1 MYQVSHQFKENIVKN
16 ARRIK
21 GYIDFHNTI
30 HDFVTCTLDDN
41 IYSSETNTFIGSF
54 IAKSGTIKIDY
65 KDSLNLENGSFLLYF
80 GIQLEDETIEY
91 VPMGKMNVYEK
102 ISDNEYKFMDNRM
115 YFNNHFDDTQISYPI
130 TVLDYLKSVC
140 EQASCELETTSFP
153 NSDFVISKRPYTD
166 GYIPTMS
173 EIVIAIAQ
181 ISCSFAHINRNGNLE
196 LNWFTDIEQS
206 YTVENLSSY
215 PVVYEKYG
223 PVNQV
228 ILSTQLENNS
238 EGSEVDGTE
247 ENTINQETV
256 RQDDESIETNGITSL
271 KIIDNP
277 IANLGKDEI
286 VVALWNRLKGFEYIP
301 YNVSMQGQFHLDTGD
316 MIDIETKAASVIKAI
331 VMNHT
336 MSYSGGISSSISA
349 EAQSENQITY
359 AQESSSN
366 ILMNQNFVKLNAEIL
381 NVSKKFT
388 ALNAKID
395 NLEVGDLN
403 ATYARIDL
411 SNVGTEYVDNLF
423 AKSGVFEKVTGEE
436 GILYEL
442 TSVKFNGDLIKAN
455 TIVADS
461 LVLTGLD
468 GLYYRMNAEG
478 GHLTEEQLSN
488 EVYQKYLDGTNIVAN
503 SVTADKM
510 NVNKLSALT
519 SNLGDI
525 TGGSININDKF
536 MVDNFGNMRA
546 MNGEFNGVINATS
559 GEMNNIYIG
568 DENNNFLINK
578 NGINGVNYIKVESE
592 KSGNKST
599 LAESRGKYIQTTFD
613 TNHYII
619 YTSEAFDGHFNCES
633 KRFYEDTDTEF
644 YNLIKSGEYT
654 VSNVNIG
661 EFCLYFKNINDSAD
675 GIKIDLL
682 QNNLRFGNVRF
693 ELNPTGRSTGS
704 GTTEGRKYITLITG
718 IRLEVYLPKNF
729 LENETDSNADISDI
743 LFKIFKKLGIID
755 DNYILSSYSR
765 QISIKILKEDPDKNV
780 HIGTDYISLG
790 QGFYMTGTGKNSH
803 IGNWYFDEDGW
814 FVSYLPTS
822 SEVPEQYVTL
832 SNSLLEF
839 KSTNKLT
846 QIGANDI
853 VLTDTSTGGTTTIS
867 NTRIFIDGTGFEIGN
882 YTNKIYYNCA
892 NDGGIEIY
900 NGYVDFHC
908 QTGNDFD
915 IRIAC
920 FNEKNLSVYG
930 GNLNVHNGE
939 VVVSSLGYRGYC
951 QFRAIAG
958 NYGFFIRNDGT
969 DTWFMVTNRDDVYG
983 SYSNLRP
990 ISISNYN
997 GNVTFRHQTIFNN
1010 YLNLRENQ
1018 SSNTTRGTIIGSAIG
1033 YGGINFTSNNGTTI
1047 QLFRENTTDSR
1058 TVFRP
1063 SVNGGAYL
1071 GTISMRWNTAFFT
1084 NAITNSDLKNKD
1096 VIKNFDFKV
1105 KDFIMGLEPI
1115 AYRRNGQEDTGK
1127 RIHIGLGAQ
1136 TLAKHINDLDVG
1148 DLSMVQASII
1158 DDENEKPYYGEDIDD
1173 SQLSWGINYTE
1184 LIPYTILMEQ
1194 DHEYRIQQLEKENMY
1209 LRQVLRDNN
1218 LLGGTI

>member
-1 MYQVSHQFKENIVKN
+1 MV
-16 ARRIK
+16 
-21 GYIDFHNTI
+21 
-30 HDFVTCTLDDN
+30 L
-41 IYSSETNTFIGSF
+41 
-54 IAKSGTIKIDY
+54 
-65 KDSLNLENGSFLLYF
+65 KDSMLKQFAELTNDSTNQDENKYLYGTVKIINDRKYVSLDGSNVLTPISTVAKVKDGERVLT
-80 GIQLEDETIEY
+80 TIENHSAI
-91 VPMGKMNVYEK
+91 VMG
-102 ISDNEYKFMDNRM
+102 
-115 YFNNHFDDTQISYPI
+115 
-130 TVLDYLKSVC
+130 
-140 EQASCELETTSFP
+140 
-153 NSDFVISKRPYTD
+153 
-166 GYIPTMS
+166 
-173 EIVIAIAQ
+173 
-181 ISCSFAHINRNGNLE
+181 
-196 LNWFTDIEQS
+196 
-206 YTVENLSSY
+206 NLSS
-215 PVVYEKYG
+215 PSASDKEV
-223 PVNQV
+223 
-228 ILSTQLENNS
+228 LE
-238 EGSEVDGTE
+238 
-247 ENTINQETV
+247 INDKV
-256 RQDDESIETNGITSL
+256 IETGKLLAHRVVADELDVING
-271 KIIDNP
+271 IIDNLQSKT
-277 IANLGKDEI
+277 ANIENADI
-286 VVALWNRLKGFEYIP
+286 INA
-301 YNVSMQGQFHLDTGD
+301 
-316 MIDIETKAASVIKAI
+316 DIEKLKAKYSELDYVSANEIKALTADI
-331 VMNHT
+331 DNIKSKVGEFEN
-336 MSYSGGISSSISA
+336 ISTEDLEALTA
-349 EAQSENQITY
+349 EIENLK
-359 AQESSSN
+359 S
-366 ILMNQNFVKLNAEIL
+366 KNAEFTY
-381 NVSKKFT
+381 VSSDTLKAIKGT
-388 ALNAKID
+388 ID

-718 IRLEVYLPKNF
+718 IRLEVYLPKMF
-729 LENETDSNADISDI
+729 LESETESNDDISDI
-743 LFKIFKKLGIID
+743 LFKVFKKLGMID
-755 DNYILSSYSR
+755 ENYKLNAYSR

-803 IGNWYFDEDGW
+803 IGSWYFDEDGW
-814 FVSYLPTS
+814 FTS
-822 SEVPEQYVTL
+822 FLDTGSEAPEQYAML
-832 SNSLLEF
+832 SNQLLEF
-839 KSTNKLT
+839 KSTNRFT
-846 QIGANDI
+846 QIGADEIN
-853 VLTDTSTGGTTTIS
+853 LSNTEGTTTIS
-867 NTRIFIDGTGFEIGN
+867 NTGIFVDGTSFEIGN
-882 YTNKIYYNCA
+882 YTNKIYYNCN

-900 NGYVDFHC
+900 NGYIDLHRS
-908 QTGNDFD
+908 TGTDFD

-939 VVVSSLGYRGYC
+939 VVVSSLGYSGYC

-990 ISISNYN
+990 ISISNGN
-997 GNVTFRHQTIFNN
+997 GNVTFRHQTLFNN

-1018 SSNTTRGTIIGSAIG
+1018 SSNTTRGTIIGSTIG
-1033 YGGINFTSNNGTTI
+1033 YGGINFASNNGTTI
-1047 QLFRENTTDSR
+1047 QLFRENTTNSR

-1096 VIKNFDFKV
+1096 VIENFDFKV
-1105 KDFIMGLEPI
+1105 KHFIMGLEPI

-1136 TLAKHINDLDVG
+1136 SVASHIKDLDLG
-1148 DLSMVQASII
+1148 DLSMVQASIVE
-1158 DDENEKPYYGEDIDD
+1158 DGNERPYHGEDVDD
-1173 SQLSWGINYTE
+1173 SKLSWGINYTE

-1209 LRQVLRDNN
+1209 LKQILRDNN
-1218 LLGGTI
+1218 LLGGIV

>member
-54 IAKSGTIKIDY
+54 IAKSGTIKVDY

-102 ISDNEYKFMDNRM
+102 ISDTEYKFMDNRM

-130 TVLDYLKSVC
+130 TVLDYLKNVC
-140 EQASCELETTSFP
+140 EQAGCELETISFP

-181 ISCSFAHINRNGNLE
+181 ISCSFARINRNGNLE
-196 LNWFTDIEQS
+196 LNWFTDVDQS
-206 YTVENLSSY
+206 YTAENLSSY

-238 EGSEVDGTE
+238 EESEDEETG
-247 ENTINQETV
+247 ENTINQETI
-256 RQDDESIETNGITSL
+256 RQDDESIETSGITSL

-277 IANLGKDEI
+277 IANLDKDKI
-286 VVALWNRLKGFEYIP
+286 VVELWNRLKGFEYIP

-336 MSYSGGISSSISA
+336 INYSGGISSNIAA

-478 GHLTEEQLSN
+478 GHLTEEQLTD

-832 SNSLLEF
+832 SNQLLEF
-839 KSTNKLT
+839 KSTNRFT

-915 IRIAC
+915 VRVAC
-920 FNEKNLSVYG
+920 FVKDILGVYG
-930 GNLNVHNGE
+930 GHLHVYDGDLYTKSAYVTRVAIGGYGFIGFYADDGRNTRVGYLGNNGSATDISFVNE
-939 VVVSSLGYRGYC
+939 QNGKFYFNRRTDFGGVVVVNNNF
-951 QFRAIAG
+951 QFGMDA
-958 NYGFFIRNDGT
+958 Y
-969 DTWFMVTNRDDVYG
+969 TNTR
-983 SYSNLRP
+983 
-990 ISISNYN
+990 SIS
-997 GNVTFRHQTIFNN
+997 
-1010 YLNLRENQ
+1010 
-1018 SSNTTRGTIIGSAIG
+1018 
-1033 YGGINFTSNNGTTI
+1033 
-1047 QLFRENTTDSR
+1047 
-1058 TVFRP
+1058 TV
-1063 SVNGGAYL
+1063 
-1071 GTISMRWNTAFFT
+1071 W
-1084 NAITNSDLKNKD
+1084 
-1096 VIKNFDFKV
+1096 
-1105 KDFIMGLEPI
+1105 
-1115 AYRRNGQEDTGK
+1115 
-1127 RIHIGLGAQ
+1127 
-1136 TLAKHINDLDVG
+1136 
-1148 DLSMVQASII
+1148 
-1158 DDENEKPYYGEDIDD
+1158 
-1173 SQLSWGINYTE
+1173 
-1184 LIPYTILMEQ
+1184 
-1194 DHEYRIQQLEKENMY
+1194 
-1209 LRQVLRDNN
+1209 RDNN
-1218 LLGGTI
+1218 THDILVRSGNGLSCSLGWTGSSTYKTITNLRGQTVQCKGSTTWSSDKNLKKDIQTFDERYDKFFDCLEPSIYKYILGSSGRFHSGYLTQQVEKALEMSDLTTKEFAGVVITEIQREQEEADGKLKDIVGSESNYLLDRGISEQHNLAYTEFIALNTWQIQKLKLRVKELEEQILILGGNNQWN

>member
-915 IRIAC
+915 MRVAVFDANNMTI
-920 FNEKNLSVYG
+920 YG
-930 GNLNVHNGE
+930 GNLVMNNGAIYLPND
-939 VVVSSLGYRGYC
+939 VGLWSKNSSGTNKIVTGVSSG
-951 QFRAIAG
+951 
-958 NYGFFIRNDGT
+958 
-969 DTWFMVTNRDDVYG
+969 
-983 SYSNLRP
+983 
-990 ISISNYN
+990 
-997 GNVTFRHQTIFNN
+997 GNV
-1010 YLNLRENQ
+1010 YLGGSDAANATGNTNIYAGDHIYFYANRL
-1018 SSNTTRGTIIGSAIG
+1018 SNSYKAS
-1033 YGGINFTSNNGTTI
+1033 GID
-1047 QLFRENTTDSR
+1047 LFREQSGSYR

-1063 SVNGGAYL
+1063 ASDNGAYA
-1071 GTISMRWNTAFFT
+1071 GTASFRWNTVFST
-1084 NAITNSDLKNKD
+1084 NGVKTSSDIKQKD
-1096 VIKNFDFKV
+1096 IIKDFDFKV
-1105 KDFIMGLEPI
+1105 QDFIMGLEPI
-1115 AYRRNGQEDTGK
+1115 AFRRTGEGNTGK
-1127 RIHIGLGAQ
+1127 RIHLGLGAQ
-1136 TLAKHINDLDVG
+1136 DVNKLIKDIKLGDMSLVQACIVG
-1148 DLSMVQASII
+1148 D
-1158 DDENEKPYYGEDIDD
+1158 EEEKPYFGEDIDD
-1173 SQLSWGINYTE
+1173 SKLVWSLNYGE
-1184 LIPYTILMEQ
+1184 LIAPVILMEQ

>member
-1 MYQVSHQFKENIVKN
+1 MIDVSDVFKQNINQFGKEIAVRITYDNVVIINNDIKSLSFTKKDDMFKSSMRSIDIVLQGNVDLRNKELSIDFGVSFEESDYNYIHFGKFISLADSIKYSYEKNETSMTCYDKLIDTHVAYDLNLNVSQNGIVVDELLQAICNRFSFTFINSTYVNKTSIISKENYDLLLSMK
-16 ARRIK
+16 
-21 GYIDFHNTI
+21 
-30 HDFVTCTLDDN
+30 
-41 IYSSETNTFIGSF
+41 STFR
-54 IAKSGTIKIDY
+54 D
-65 KDSLNLENGSFLLYF
+65 
-80 GIQLEDETIEY
+80 
-91 VPMGKMNVYEK
+91 
-102 ISDNEYKFMDNRM
+102 
-115 YFNNHFDDTQISYPI
+115 
-130 TVLDYLKSVC
+130 VLDYLAQITASLIIVEDSELKLIYPQQSGFVFDGSNLKTLTVSDRLGPFNRVSFTRTEIKNITDEDGETSEEEQEVTYYREDEVSIHDNGKSEITFNNNPLISDVHLTPIFKKIQGLMYYSYDITSFGFCYFSPLDIVTIQYAGYEYSSMIMNDIITINNGLSESLYAEKESSSADNYIATSSSEKSV
-140 EQASCELETTSFP
+140 
-153 NSDFVISKRPYTD
+153 NY
-166 GYIPTMS
+166 
-173 EIVIAIAQ
+173 
-181 ISCSFAHINRNGNLE
+181 
-196 LNWFTDIEQS
+196 
-206 YTVENLSSY
+206 
-215 PVVYEKYG
+215 
-223 PVNQV
+223 
-228 ILSTQLENNS
+228 
-238 EGSEVDGTE
+238 
-247 ENTINQETV
+247 
-256 RQDDESIETNGITSL
+256 
-271 KIIDNP
+271 
-277 IANLGKDEI
+277 
-286 VVALWNRLKGFEYIP
+286 
-301 YNVSMQGQFHLDTGD
+301 
-316 MIDIETKAASVIKAI
+316 
-331 VMNHT
+331 
-336 MSYSGGISSSISA
+336 SSSIHK
-349 EAQSENQITY
+349 EIYSEKFKGLY
-359 AQESSSN
+359 A
-366 ILMNQNFVKLNAEIL
+366 NFQKVDTDIL
-381 NVSKKFT
+381 NVKEQLT
-388 ALNAKID
+388 ALSGKID
-395 NLEVGDLN
+395 NLDVGNLE
-403 ATYARIDL
+403 ATYAKIDL

-915 IRIAC
+915 MRVAVFDANNMTI
-920 FNEKNLSVYG
+920 YG
-930 GNLNVHNGE
+930 GNLVMNNGAIYLPND
-939 VVVSSLGYRGYC
+939 VGLWSKNSSGTNKIVTGVSSG
-951 QFRAIAG
+951 
-958 NYGFFIRNDGT
+958 
-969 DTWFMVTNRDDVYG
+969 
-983 SYSNLRP
+983 
-990 ISISNYN
+990 
-997 GNVTFRHQTIFNN
+997 GNV
-1010 YLNLRENQ
+1010 YLGGSDAANATGNTNIYAGDHICFYANRL
-1018 SSNTTRGTIIGSAIG
+1018 SNSYKAS
-1033 YGGINFTSNNGTTI
+1033 GID
-1047 QLFRENTTDSR
+1047 LFREQSGSYR

-1063 SVNGGAYL
+1063 ASDNGAYA
-1071 GTISMRWNTAFFT
+1071 GTASFRWNTVFST
-1084 NAITNSDLKNKD
+1084 NGVKTSSDIKQKD
-1096 VIKNFDFKV
+1096 IIKDFDFKV
-1105 KDFIMGLEPI
+1105 QDFIMGLEPI
-1115 AYRRNGQEDTGK
+1115 AFRRTGEGNTGK
-1127 RIHIGLGAQ
+1127 RIHLGLGAQ
-1136 TLAKHINDLDVG
+1136 DVNKLIKDIKLGDMSLVQACIVG
-1148 DLSMVQASII
+1148 D
-1158 DDENEKPYYGEDIDD
+1158 EEEKPYFGEDIDD
-1173 SQLSWGINYTE
+1173 SKLVWSLNYGE
-1184 LIPYTILMEQ
+1184 LIAPVILMEQ